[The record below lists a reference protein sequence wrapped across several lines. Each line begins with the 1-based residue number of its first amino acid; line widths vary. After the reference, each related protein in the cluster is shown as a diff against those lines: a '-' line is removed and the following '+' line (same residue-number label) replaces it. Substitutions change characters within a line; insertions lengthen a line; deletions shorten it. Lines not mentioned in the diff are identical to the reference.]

1 LNEVDNAVRPLLALC
16 KLSCFVRCD
25 AERRNKIFLAV
36 LIGRFYG
43 VCFPPQ
49 SLFPGS
55 DRWVVVHRDES
66 TGSEVWS
73 RKDDK
78 DAARPDLLCVNA
90 TIEGVDAA
98 TAFELFYKM
107 NERAAWDT
115 YTQAR
120 ARRTCLR
127 CKLGWR
133 NVCMADLSACL
144 LD

>member
-1 LNEVDNAVRPLLALC
+1 M
-16 KLSCFVRCD
+16 
-25 AERRNKIFLAV
+25 
-36 LIGRFYG
+36 
-43 VCFPPQ
+43 
-49 SLFPGS
+49 
-55 DRWVVVHRDES
+55 VVHRDEV

-73 RKDDK
+73 RKDEK
-78 DAARPDLLCVNA
+78 DAARPDLLRVNA

-98 TAFELFYKM
+98 TAFQLFYKM

-120 ARRTCLR
+120 ARRVSFR

-133 NVCMADLSACL
+133 NVCMVGLSACL